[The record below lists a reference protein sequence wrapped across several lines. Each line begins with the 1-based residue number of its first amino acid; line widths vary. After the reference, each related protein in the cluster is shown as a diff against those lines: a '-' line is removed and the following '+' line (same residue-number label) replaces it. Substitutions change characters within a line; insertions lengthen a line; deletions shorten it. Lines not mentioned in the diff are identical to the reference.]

1 MTEAGPGLQFRRPN
15 VCRQPQ
21 SVVRRRQPT
30 GGADLLCRRAPV
42 QSRRRW
48 MADDPVLQPIDG
60 IGRWIVR
67 QGDGRAHV
75 HGIGRCRSHGH
86 VRGGLW
92 QHVPVL
98 RIGTGRIVGMRR
110 TRAGLHGQD
119 EARDRG
125 GVDSAAFEAGINGG
139 GQHEARLGGMGDEA
153 EEDSGPAPTSI
164 GGGSCGPQNGG
175 IVRLLGKEVI
185 FMRHGR
191 YVSYIQYDK
200 WIMM

>member
-1 MTEAGPGLQFRRPN
+1 MTEAGPGLEFRRPN

-30 GGADLLCRRAPV
+30 RAADPLHRRAPV
-42 QSRRRW
+42 QSRRRRL
-48 MADDPVLQPIDG
+48 ADDPVLQPIDG

-67 QGDGRAHV
+67 QGDGGAHV
-75 HGIGRCRSHGH
+75 RGIGRYRSHGH

-98 RIGTGRIVGMRR
+98 RIGTGQIVGMRR
-110 TRAGLHGQD
+110 PRAGLHGQD

-125 GVDSAAFEAGINGG
+125 GVDSATFEAGIDGG

-153 EEDSGPAPTSI
+153 EEDSGPAPI

-185 FMRHGR
+185 FMRYGR
-191 YVSYIQYDK
+191 YVSYTQYDK